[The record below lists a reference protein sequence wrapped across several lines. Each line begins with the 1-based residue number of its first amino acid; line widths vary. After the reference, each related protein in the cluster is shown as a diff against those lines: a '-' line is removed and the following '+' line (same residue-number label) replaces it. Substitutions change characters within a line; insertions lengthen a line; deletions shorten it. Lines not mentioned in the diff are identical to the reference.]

1 MQVEYQPSQ
10 PIPMKRQSVPN
21 TVVKPVYS
29 LSEKLFDPEPSPPTS
44 DFMKRLYERHIYYN
58 AYNMVEKTAKPPNT

>member
-10 PIPMKRQSVPN
+10 PIPMKKEEEFKS
-21 TVVKPVYS
+21 TIKSVYS

-44 DFMKRLYERHIYYN
+44 DFMKRLYERHVY
-58 AYNMVEKTAKPPNT
+58 YNMVEKSPKPPNT

>member
-10 PIPMKRQSVPN
+10 PIPMKRQSEPN
-21 TVVKPVYS
+21 TAVKPVYS

-44 DFMKRLYERHIYYN
+44 DFMKRLYERHLYYN
-58 AYNMVEKTAKPPNT
+58 AYNMVENSAKPPNT

>member
-10 PIPMKRQSVPN
+10 PIPMKQADPKTAIKS
-21 TVVKPVYS
+21 VYS

-58 AYNMVEKTAKPPNT
+58 MVAKSPNPPNT

>member
-1 MQVEYQPSQ
+1 MQVEHQSSQ
-10 PIPMKRQSVPN
+10 PIPMKQAEAKTAIKS
-21 TVVKPVYS
+21 VYS

-58 AYNMVEKTAKPPNT
+58 MVENSSKPPNT

>member
-1 MQVEYQPSQ
+1 MQVEYQPSL
-10 PIPMKRQSVPN
+10 PIPMKKEVPK
-21 TVVKPVYS
+21 TVTKPVYS

-58 AYNMVEKTAKPPNT
+58 MGENSPKPPNT

>member
-1 MQVEYQPSQ
+1 MQVERQSSQ
-10 PIPMKRQSVPN
+10 PIPMKQA
-21 TVVKPVYS
+21 KPKTAIKSVYS

-58 AYNMVEKTAKPPNT
+58 MVENSPKPPNT

>member
-10 PIPMKRQSVPN
+10 PIPMKKQPDPKTN
-21 TVVKPVYS
+21 TKSVYS

-58 AYNMVEKTAKPPNT
+58 MMVENSPKPPNT

>member
-10 PIPMKRQSVPN
+10 PIPMKQQSGSN

-58 AYNMVEKTAKPPNT
+58 AYNMVEKSAKPPNT

>member
-10 PIPMKRQSVPN
+10 PIPMKQADPKTAIKS
-21 TVVKPVYS
+21 VYS

-58 AYNMVEKTAKPPNT
+58 MVEKSPKPPST

>member
-10 PIPMKRQSVPN
+10 PIPMKKEEDSKS
-21 TVVKPVYS
+21 TIKSVYS

-44 DFMKRLYERHIYYN
+44 DFMKRLYERHVY
-58 AYNMVEKTAKPPNT
+58 YNMVEKSPKPPNT